1 MTEIIEILIQ
11 ILFILFI
18 ITFPITLLKTNTK
31 SIISAF
37 SLIDK
42 LSINLIFLINI
53 LFFTSILNIN
63 SKYVLYLY
71 VILIIFLYFYNFR
84 KFNFKSIKIDYYFLI
99 LLSFVILIS
108 IDIAHE
114 LYFAWDT
121 QSHWFLKTLNFFQNQ
136 KFENLK
142 NFPVSDYPHLGTYIW
157 SFFWK
162 FPLNSFEY
170 LGRIAYAFIYVL
182 SIFSITECLRVHI
195 YEKIIFAILLIFLTY
210 NYEIFSGLQDILI
223 FSLILIKTKFIYY
236 FFEKKFISNRLQ
248 LIIILL
254 GITNILCWVKNEG
267 IFYAFFL
274 LFCIFITNNL
284 VLKNKIAL
292 ITGPLI
298 IISLRIFIFNLYDT
312 ELNPSYFEFEKTLNF
327 EFLLILEKINIIT
340 FYLIIYLSQNPIYLL
355 TIPILIYITFKYP
368 LKNITKFVIY
378 FLILNFSF
386 IYLAYLFKST
396 ETEISIRHNMLRVI
410 FQTSGFYFLAII
422 ILINNYAHLFKIR
435 LLSKYKILKY

>member
-18 ITFPITLLKTNTK
+18 ISFPITLLKTNTK

-53 LFFTSILNIN
+53 LFFASILNIN

-71 VILIIFLYFYNFR
+71 AILIIFLYFYNLR
-84 KFNFKSIKIDYYFLI
+84 KFNFRNIRIDYYLLI
-99 LLSFVILIS
+99 LLSFVVLIS

-121 QSHWFLKTLNFFQNQ
+121 QVHWFLKALNFFQDQ
-136 KFENLK
+136 EFENLN
-142 NFPVSDYPHLGTYIW
+142 NFPVPDYPHLGTYIW

-162 FPLNSFEY
+162 FPSNSFEY
-170 LGRIAYAFIYVL
+170 LGRITYAFIYTL
-182 SIFSITECLRVHI
+182 SIFSITECLRTNVC
-195 YEKIIFAILLIFLTY
+195 ERIIFAILLVFLTY
-210 NYEIFSGLQDILI
+210 NYELFSGMQDVLVFSIILI
-223 FSLILIKTKFIYY
+223 ITKFAYY

-248 LIIILL
+248 LILILL
-254 GITNILCWVKNEG
+254 GAANILCWIKNEG

-284 VLKNKIAL
+284 ILKNKIAL
-292 ITGPLI
+292 ITGSLI
-298 IISLRIFIFNLYDT
+298 IISLRIFIFNFYDMT
-312 ELNPSYFEFEKTLNF
+312 LDPTLKFEKTLNF
-327 EFLLILEKINIIT
+327 EFLLFLEKIKIIT
-340 FYLIIYLSQNPIYLL
+340 FYLIIYFSQNPIYLL
-355 TIPILIYITFKYP
+355 TIPVLIYMAFKYP

-386 IYLAYLFKST
+386 IYIIYLFRAV
-396 ETEISIRHNMLRVI
+396 EVEVGMRHNMLRVI

-422 ILINNYAHLFKIR
+422 ILINNYAHLFKIK
-435 LLSKYKILKY
+435 LLSKYKIKKY

>member
-18 ITFPITLLKTNTK
+18 ISFPITLLKTNTK

-223 FSLILIKTKFIYY
+223 FSLILIKTKFVYY

-254 GITNILCWVKNEG
+254 GIANILCWVKNEG

-298 IISLRIFIFNLYDT
+298 IISLRIFIFNFYDT

>member
-18 ITFPITLLKTNTK
+18 ISFPITLLKTNTK

-53 LFFTSILNIN
+53 LFFASILNIN

-71 VILIIFLYFYNFR
+71 AILIIFLYFYNLR
-84 KFNFKSIKIDYYFLI
+84 KFNFRNIKIDYYLFI

-121 QSHWFLKTLNFFQNQ
+121 QVHWFLKALNFFQDQ
-136 KFENLK
+136 EFENL
-142 NFPVSDYPHLGTYIW
+142 NNLPVSHYPHLGTYIW

-162 FPLNSFEY
+162 FPSNSFEY
-170 LGRIAYAFIYVL
+170 LGRITYAFIYTL
-182 SIFSITECLRVHI
+182 SIFSIIECLRVNI
-195 YEKIIFAILLIFLTY
+195 CEKIIFAILLIFLTY
-210 NYEIFSGLQDILI
+210 SYELFSGLQDVLVFSIILI
-223 FSLILIKTKFIYY
+223 ITKFAYY

-248 LIIILL
+248 LILILL
-254 GITNILCWVKNEG
+254 GAANILCWIKNEG

-284 VLKNKIAL
+284 ILKNKIAL
-292 ITGPLI
+292 ITGSLI
-298 IISLRIFIFNLYDT
+298 IISLRIFIFNFYDMT
-312 ELNPSYFEFEKTLNF
+312 LDPTLKFEKTLNF
-327 EFLLILEKINIIT
+327 EFLLFLEKIKIIT
-340 FYLIIYLSQNPIYLL
+340 FYLIIYFSQNPIYLL
-355 TIPILIYITFKYP
+355 TIPVLIYITFKYP

-386 IYLAYLFKST
+386 IYIIYLFKAV
-396 ETEISIRHNMLRVI
+396 EVEVNIRHNMLRII

-422 ILINNYAHLFKIR
+422 ILINNYAHLFKIK
-435 LLSKYKILKY
+435 LLSKYKIKKY

>member
-18 ITFPITLLKTNTK
+18 ISFPITLLKTNTK

-53 LFFTSILNIN
+53 LFFASILNIN
-63 SKYVLYLY
+63 SKYILYLY
-71 VILIIFLYFYNFR
+71 VILIIFLYFYNLR
-84 KFNFKSIKIDYYFLI
+84 KFNFRNIRIDYYLLI
-99 LLSFVILIS
+99 LLSFVVLIS

-121 QSHWFLKTLNFFQNQ
+121 QVHWFLKALNFFQDQ
-136 KFENLK
+136 EFENL
-142 NFPVSDYPHLGTYIW
+142 NNLPVSHYPHLGTYIW

-162 FPLNSFEY
+162 FPSNSFEY
-170 LGRIAYAFIYVL
+170 LGRITYAFIYTL
-182 SIFSITECLRVHI
+182 SIFSIIECLRVNI
-195 YEKIIFAILLIFLTY
+195 CEKIIFAILLIFLTY
-210 NYEIFSGLQDILI
+210 SYELFSGLQDVLVFSIILI
-223 FSLILIKTKFIYY
+223 ITKFAYY

-248 LIIILL
+248 LILILL
-254 GITNILCWVKNEG
+254 GAANILCWIKNEG

-284 VLKNKIAL
+284 ILKNKIAL
-292 ITGPLI
+292 ITGSLI
-298 IISLRIFIFNLYDT
+298 IISLRIFIFNFYDMT
-312 ELNPSYFEFEKTLNF
+312 LDPTLKFEKTLNF
-327 EFLLILEKINIIT
+327 EFLLFLEKIKIIT
-340 FYLIIYLSQNPIYLL
+340 FYLIIYFSQNPIYLL
-355 TIPILIYITFKYP
+355 TIPVLIYMAFKYP

-386 IYLAYLFKST
+386 IYIIYLFKAV
-396 ETEISIRHNMLRVI
+396 EVEVNIKHNMLRLI

-422 ILINNYAHLFKIR
+422 ILINNYVHLFNTK
-435 LLSKYKILKY
+435 LLSKYRIKKY

>member
-18 ITFPITLLKTNTK
+18 ISFPITLLKTNTK

-53 LFFTSILNIN
+53 LFFASILNIN

-71 VILIIFLYFYNFR
+71 AILIIFLYFYNLR
-84 KFNFKSIKIDYYFLI
+84 KFNFRNIRIDYYLLI
-99 LLSFVILIS
+99 LLSFVVLIS

-121 QSHWFLKTLNFFQNQ
+121 QVHWFLKALNFFQDQ
-136 KFENLK
+136 EFENLN
-142 NFPVSDYPHLGTYIW
+142 NFPAPDYPHLGTYIW

-162 FPLNSFEY
+162 FPSNSFEY
-170 LGRIAYAFIYVL
+170 LGRITYAFIYTL
-182 SIFSITECLRVHI
+182 SIFSIIECLRVNI
-195 YEKIIFAILLIFLTY
+195 CEKIIFAILLIFLTY

-223 FSLILIKTKFIYY
+223 FSLILIKTKFVYY
-236 FFEKKFISNRLQ
+236 FFEKKFISNRLE

-254 GITNILCWVKNEG
+254 GIANILCWVKNEG

-274 LFCIFITNNL
+274 LFCIFVTNNL

-292 ITGPLI
+292 IAGSLI
-298 IISLRIFIFNLYDT
+298 IISLRIFIFNYYDT
-312 ELNPSYFEFEKTLNF
+312 ELNPFYFEFEKTLNF

-368 LKNITKFVIY
+368 RKNITKFVIY

-386 IYLAYLFKST
+386 IYLVYLFKST
-396 ETEISIRHNMLRVI
+396 ELEIPIRHNMLRVI
-410 FQTSGFYFLAII
+410 FQTSGFYFLVVI
-422 ILINNYAHLFKIR
+422 ILINNYAHLFKIK
-435 LLSKYKILKY
+435 LLSKYRIKKY

>member
-18 ITFPITLLKTNTK
+18 ISFPITLLKTNTK
-31 SIISAF
+31 SIISTF

-53 LFFTSILNIN
+53 LFFASILNIN

-71 VILIIFLYFYNFR
+71 AILIIFLYFYNLR
-84 KFNFKSIKIDYYFLI
+84 KFNFRNIRIDYYLLI
-99 LLSFVILIS
+99 LLSFVVLIS

-121 QSHWFLKTLNFFQNQ
+121 QVHWFLKALNFFQDQ
-136 KFENLK
+136 EFENLN
-142 NFPVSDYPHLGTYIW
+142 NFPAPDYPHLGTYIW

-162 FPLNSFEY
+162 FPSNSFEY
-170 LGRIAYAFIYVL
+170 LGRITYAFIYTL
-182 SIFSITECLRVHI
+182 SIFSIIECLRVNI
-195 YEKIIFAILLIFLTY
+195 CEKIIFAILLIFLTY
-210 NYEIFSGLQDILI
+210 SYELFSGLQDVLVFSIILI
-223 FSLILIKTKFIYY
+223 ITKFAYY

-248 LIIILL
+248 LILILL
-254 GITNILCWVKNEG
+254 GALNILCWVKNEG

-274 LFCIFITNNL
+274 FFCIFITNNL
-284 VLKNKIAL
+284 TLKNKIAL
-292 ITGPLI
+292 ITGSLI
-298 IISLRIFIFNLYDT
+298 IISLRIFIFNFYDMT
-312 ELNPSYFEFEKTLNF
+312 LDPTLKFEKTLNF
-327 EFLLILEKINIIT
+327 EFLLFLEKIKIIT
-340 FYLIIYLSQNPIYLL
+340 FYLIIYFSQNPIYLL
-355 TIPILIYITFKYP
+355 TIPVLIYIAFKYP

-386 IYLAYLFKST
+386 IYLTYLFRT
-396 ETEISIRHNMLRVI
+396 AEVEVTIRHNMLRII

-422 ILINNYAHLFKIR
+422 ILINNYAHLFNIK
-435 LLSKYKILKY
+435 LLSKYKIKNY

>member
-18 ITFPITLLKTNTK
+18 ISFPITLLKTNTK
-31 SIISAF
+31 SIISTF

-53 LFFTSILNIN
+53 LFFASILNIN

-71 VILIIFLYFYNFR
+71 IILIIFLYFYNLR
-84 KFNFKSIKIDYYFLI
+84 KFNFGNIKIDYYLLI
-99 LLSFVILIS
+99 FLSFVILIS

-121 QSHWFLKTLNFFQNQ
+121 QVHWFFKALNFFQDQ
-136 KFENLK
+136 EFENLK

-162 FPLNSFEY
+162 FPSNSFEY
-170 LGRIAYAFIYVL
+170 LGRITYAFIYTL
-182 SIFSITECLRVHI
+182 SIFSITECLRVNVC
-195 YEKIIFAILLIFLTY
+195 EKIIFAILLIFLTY
-210 NYEIFSGLQDILI
+210 SYELFSGLQDVLVFSIILI
-223 FSLILIKTKFIYY
+223 ITKFAYY

-248 LIIILL
+248 LILILL
-254 GITNILCWVKNEG
+254 GAANILCWIKNEG

-284 VLKNKIAL
+284 ILKNKIAL
-292 ITGPLI
+292 ITGSLI
-298 IISLRIFIFNLYDT
+298 IISLRIFIFNFYDMT
-312 ELNPSYFEFEKTLNF
+312 LDPTLKFEKTLNF
-327 EFLLILEKINIIT
+327 EFLLFLEKIKIIT
-340 FYLIIYLSQNPIYLL
+340 FYLIIYFSQNPIYLL
-355 TIPILIYITFKYP
+355 TIPVLIYMAFKYP

-386 IYLAYLFKST
+386 IYIIYLFRAV
-396 ETEISIRHNMLRVI
+396 EVEVGMRHNMLRVI

-422 ILINNYAHLFKIR
+422 ILINNYAHLFKIK
-435 LLSKYKILKY
+435 LLSKYKIKKY

>member
-18 ITFPITLLKTNTK
+18 ISFPITLLKTNTK

-53 LFFTSILNIN
+53 LFFASILNIN

-71 VILIIFLYFYNFR
+71 VILIIFLYFYNLR
-84 KFNFKSIKIDYYFLI
+84 KFNFRNIRIDYYLLI
-99 LLSFVILIS
+99 LLSFVVLIS

-121 QSHWFLKTLNFFQNQ
+121 QVHWFLKALNFFQDQ
-136 KFENLK
+136 EFENL
-142 NFPVSDYPHLGTYIW
+142 NNLPVSHYPHLGTYIW

-162 FPLNSFEY
+162 FPSNSFEY
-170 LGRIAYAFIYVL
+170 LGRITYAFIYTL
-182 SIFSITECLRVHI
+182 SIFSIIECLRVNI
-195 YEKIIFAILLIFLTY
+195 CEKIIFAILLIFLTY
-210 NYEIFSGLQDILI
+210 SYELFSGLQDVLVFSIILI
-223 FSLILIKTKFIYY
+223 ITKFAYY

-248 LIIILL
+248 LILILL
-254 GITNILCWVKNEG
+254 GAANILCWIKNEG

-284 VLKNKIAL
+284 ILKNKIAL
-292 ITGPLI
+292 ITGSLI
-298 IISLRIFIFNLYDT
+298 IISLRIFIFNFYDMT
-312 ELNPSYFEFEKTLNF
+312 LDPTLKFEKTLNF
-327 EFLLILEKINIIT
+327 EFLLFLEKIKIIT
-340 FYLIIYLSQNPIYLL
+340 FYLIIYFSQNPIYLL
-355 TIPILIYITFKYP
+355 TIPVLIYMAFKYP

-386 IYLAYLFKST
+386 IYIIYLFIAV
-396 ETEISIRHNMLRVI
+396 EVEVGMRHNMLRVI

-422 ILINNYAHLFKIR
+422 ILINNYAHLFKIK
-435 LLSKYKILKY
+435 LLSKYKIKKY

>member
-11 ILFILFI
+11 ILFTLFI
-18 ITFPITLLKTNTK
+18 ISFPITLLKTDSK
-31 SIISAF
+31 SKISAF
-37 SLIDK
+37 SFIDK

-53 LFFTSILNIN
+53 LFFASILNIN

-71 VILIIFLYFYNFR
+71 VISIIFLYFFNFR
-84 KFNFKSIKIDYYFLI
+84 KFNFKSIKLDYYFLV
-99 LLSFVILIS
+99 LLFFIILIS

-114 LYFAWDT
+114 LYFAWDV
-121 QSHWFLKTLNFFQNQ
+121 QAHWFLKALSFFQDQ
-136 KFENLK
+136 KFDNLK
-142 NFPVSDYPHLGTYIW
+142 NFPQADWPHLGTYIW

-170 LGRIAYAFIYVL
+170 LGRITYAFIFVL
-182 SIFSITECLRVHI
+182 SIFSITECLRMHV

-210 NYEIFSGLQDILI
+210 NYELFSGMQDVLVFSIILI
-223 FSLILIKTKFIYY
+223 ITKFAYY

-248 LIIILL
+248 LILILL
-254 GITNILCWVKNEG
+254 GAANILCWVKNEG

-284 VLKNKIAL
+284 TLKNKIAL
-292 ITGPLI
+292 ITGSLI
-298 IISLRIFIFNLYDT
+298 IISLRIFIFNFYDT
-312 ELNPSYFEFEKTLNF
+312 TLTTSAYELEKTLNF
-327 EFLLILEKINIIT
+327 EFLLILEKIKIIT
-340 FYLIIYLSQNPIYLL
+340 FYLIIYFSQNPIYLL
-355 TIPILIYITFKYP
+355 TMPILIYITFKYP

-386 IYLAYLFKST
+386 IYLTYLFMHS
-396 ETEISIRHNMLRVI
+396 ETELLARFSMKRVI

-422 ILINNYAHLFKIR
+422 ILINNYAHLFNIK
-435 LLSKYKILKY
+435 LLSKYKIKKY